1 MILDRSIHAQ
11 CLRKCF
17 VSIRG
22 YYYQAEVRG
31 ETITWLVP
39 HEFAQ
44 EHNEDVDY
52 RVMRTFTDFYL
63 SAASF
68 VLYKDCGYTFSYLYI
83 VRKINRTGIVS
94 GH

>member
-1 MILDRSIHAQ
+1 MDIH
-11 CLRKCF
+11 
-17 VSIRG
+17 
-22 YYYQAEVRG
+22 G

-44 EHNEDVDY
+44 AHNEDVDY

-68 VLYKDCGYTFSYLYI
+68 VMYKLYTEANLK
-83 VRKINRTGIVS
+83 VS
-94 GH
+94 HWTKGFTTK